1 MAAGG
6 ELPCVGG
13 KGGEGPDGQTDGQGL
28 PHRDPPAPAPPH
40 VTQRE
45 HNSQEPIIDTLGII
59 SPRRFRFK
67 QCILKTEENT

>member
-45 HNSQEPIIDTLGII
+45 HNSQEPMYNRHIRDNF
-59 SPRRFRFK
+59 SK
-67 QCILKTEENT
+67 EVSV